1 MSFRKW
7 LAKLLMRM
15 LEMFSESQRKL
26 SVMYFSS
33 TFRLIYPNGDKYI
46 DHDEVVVVLSQSFLL
61 LREVITQGDHVEL
74 IKQLEVRVELLAV
87 LDVRLQIFVGRPI
100 KLLRLERE
108 LSDDSDGKRRDP
120 LRL

>member
-46 DHDEVVVVLSQSFLL
+46 DHDEVVVVL
-61 LREVITQGDHVEL
+61 
-74 IKQLEVRVELLAV
+74 
-87 LDVRLQIFVGRPI
+87 P
-100 KLLRLERE
+100 
-108 LSDDSDGKRRDP
+108 
-120 LRL
+120 